1 MNSLIC
7 HYGWNVVRTWILS
20 FLVHCIYYQSQKI
33 PAFLLCNIFCQYS
46 TLVPSL
52 IPYTHTPTH
61 THTHTTHTQ
70 FSLCFLPVT
79 WEKHLEL
86 GDGIPGKVFLSFLF
100 QKKRKPFVK
109 LSYLAWLTL
118 WLFQDILNIWN
129 RDHGVIIMNAF
140 LLVNVFLWK
149 KSLRGVAVEPVQC
162 SQKFSVCCSVKSLVI
177 FSAGRNL

>member
-1 MNSLIC
+1 MSLWVKCCPYMNSVFSCPL
-7 HYGWNVVRTWILS
+7 YLLS
-20 FLVHCIYYQSQKI
+20 KSENSCFPLMWHFLSVLYFSPLPH
-33 PAFLLCNIFCQYS
+33 PL
-46 TLVPSL
+46 
-52 IPYTHTPTH
+52 HTH
-61 THTHTTHTQ
+61 THTHTKHTQ

-162 SQKFSVCCSVKSLVI
+162 SQKFSVCCSLKSLVI